1 MKTLNTYINEGGF
14 FKNIKAEIV
23 TPKNK
28 QELIKI
34 IKDTIEKEGPNC
46 NLNFINTSKITDMSR
61 LFETSSFDGD
71 ISGWDV
77 HNVENMSSMFIGSKF
92 NRDIS
97 NWDVRN
103 VNDMHDMFASSNFNG
118 DISKWD
124 VSKVKS
130 MTFMFYD
137 SQFDGDISKWDVSKV
152 TDIRGMFNGSKLK
165 KLGKLPDRY
174 N

>member
-1 MKTLNTYINEGGF
+1 MKTLNSYITEGGF

-28 QELIKI
+28 NELIKI
-34 IKDTIEKEGPNC
+34 IRDTIEKEGLNC

-61 LFETSSFDGD
+61 LFEASSFDGD
-71 ISGWDV
+71 ISEWDV

-103 VNDMHDMFASSNFNG
+103 VNDMHDMFASSEFNG
-118 DISKWD
+118 DLSKWD
-124 VSKVKS
+124 VSN
-130 MTFMFYD
+130 
-137 SQFDGDISKWDVSKV
+137 V
-152 TDIRGMFNGSKLK
+152 TDMNGMFNGSKLK
-165 KLGKLPDRY
+165 KLNKLPNWY
-174 N
+174 K